1 MFNKYILIIFLSVFS
16 FISANSQTGI
26 IKGVVV
32 DSTMNETIVGAQI
45 FIEEKQ
51 MGAYSD
57 LDGSFKIAGLP
68 SGKYSVKVSFIGFK
82 TKLFSDVTVKDG
94 FETSLDTIYMTTGDL
109 KVIEIISERITN
121 SSTAVVVEVKNSDAV
136 ANGISEE
143 QIKKSQDTNAA
154 EALKRVPGITLV
166 DNRFVMVRGLTERY
180 NNVLLN
186 NASTPSSES
195 DVKAFSFDIIPSSV
209 IDRMLIFKSA
219 SPDLPGEFAGGV
231 IKVYTKSIPDKD
243 FINIGFSLSYRG
255 QTTYQPFLEQQQG
268 KYSWAGYDDGTYK
281 MPSGLPQNLGVIT
294 DIPEIEK
301 YSSSFNNTWL
311 ATEGMALPD
320 KRFSFSMGKRRKFGE
335 KNRDFGSVTSITYAN
350 TRAITY
356 STRELKYPEIE
367 STSPIFKFNEKNYN
381 HSVRIGILQN
391 LSLRLNKNHAIQL
404 KTLYNHIGM
413 NTLLYRD
420 GYWDDILANMQ
431 DYTLANQ
438 FRGILSTQLMGEH
451 TFSPSINMDWIVS
464 YSSTRKDEPDTRRYR
479 QIRNVE
485 AAEDAPYTNQI
496 TFSTASSVVNPF
508 TFGRLFSET
517 KEDMMVGGFNLSYEP
532 IFEKM
537 PNFTPKVKV
546 GTYYERKDREFFVR
560 NIGFNTQN
568 IALQSQSLNE
578 LFTDANF
585 SNHSTGLN
593 VGEDTRPDY
602 AYTASNELLANYIS
616 LTLPIKKFK
625 IIGGV
630 RVEDNTQHLESL
642 SLQVNPDGSFRKVI
656 VDSPIVSVLPSVNVN
671 YEFNEKSLVRAGYSK
686 TINRPEFREISP
698 LAYFDFN
705 LFVVNEGNPELRTP
719 KIENYDIRYE
729 FYPTP
734 GELLSIG
741 AFYKSFQD
749 PIESY
754 FLIATNPSFSY
765 LNAIS
770 SESYG
775 LEAEVR
781 KNMASVFND
790 RRIIKDIDVIFNGSI
805 IKSQV
810 NLAATLQDQA
820 TERPMFGQ
828 SPYILNTSLQYN
840 NDTTNLSIAI
850 THNIIGRRL
859 FLVGNID
866 RPDVYQMPRHQLD
879 LTVTKTIKGN
889 VELKAG
895 VSDLLNATQYFT
907 QDYNKDGKFETT
919 GTNDAQFMT
928 QRRGA
933 YFTFGITVKL

>member
-1 MFNKYILIIFLSVFS
+1 MSNKYILIIFLSVFS

-26 IKGVVV
+26 IKGVVL

-57 LDGSFKIAGLP
+57 LDGSFKIAGLT

-143 QIKKSQDTNAA
+143 QIKKSQDNTAA
-154 EALKRVPGITLV
+154 EALKRIPGITLV

-186 NASTPSSES
+186 NSSTPSSES

-209 IDRMLIFKSA
+209 IDRMLIYKSA

-231 IKVYTKSIPDKD
+231 IKIYTKSIPDKD
-243 FINIGFSLSYRG
+243 FVNIGFSLSYRG
-255 QTTYQPFLEQQQG
+255 QTTYQPFLEQQAG
-268 KYSWAGYDDGTYK
+268 KYSWLGYDDGTYK
-281 MPSGLPQNLGVIT
+281 LPSGLPA
-294 DIPEIEK
+294 DIGKVTSNAEIEK
-301 YSSSFNNTWL
+301 YNSYFNNTWL

-320 KRFSFSMGKRRKFGE
+320 KRFSFTMGKKGQIGK
-335 KNRDFGSVTSITYAN
+335 KNRDFGSITSITYAN
-350 TRAITY
+350 TRAVTT

-367 STSPIFKFNEKNYN
+367 STSPIFKFNESNYN
-381 HSVRIGILQN
+381 HTVRIGILQN
-391 LSLRLNKNHAIQL
+391 FSLRLNKQNKIQF
-404 KTLYNHIGM
+404 KNLYNHIGQ
-413 NTLLYRD
+413 NQLLYRD
-420 GYWDDILANMQ
+420 GYWDDILANMH
-431 DYTLANQ
+431 DYTLTNQ
-438 FRGILSTQLMGEH
+438 FRGIFSSQLMGEH
-451 TFSPSINMDWIVS
+451 DLGTSFKLDWILS
-464 YSSTRKDEPDTRRYR
+464 YSSARKDEPDTRRYR

-485 AAEDAPYTNQI
+485 AADDAPYFNQI
-496 TFSTASSVVNPF
+496 TYSTAPSVVNPF
-508 TFGRLFSET
+508 TLGRLYSET
-517 KEDMMVGGFNLSYEP
+517 NEDMKVGGFNLSYEP
-532 IFEKM
+532 IFEQL
-537 PNFTPKVKV
+537 PVFTPKVKI
-546 GTYYERKDREFFVR
+546 GTYFERKDRDFYVR
-560 NIGFNTQN
+560 NFGFNTQN
-568 IALQSQSLNE
+568 IALQSESLTD
-578 LFTDANF
+578 LFSDENF
-585 SNHSTGLN
+585 QNHATGLN
-593 VGEDTRPDY
+593 IGEDTRPDY
-602 AYTASNELLANYIS
+602 KYTAYNQLLANYIS
-616 LTLPIKKFK
+616 LTLPFKKLN

-630 RVEDNTQHLESL
+630 RIEDNTQHLESL
-642 SLQVNPDGSFRKVI
+642 SLDVNPDGSFKQII
-656 VDSPIVSVLPSVNVN
+656 VDNPIVSVLPSVNAN
-671 YEFNEKSLVRAGYSK
+671 YNFSEKSLLRAGYSK

-705 LFVVNEGNPELRTP
+705 LFVVNEGNPELKTP
-719 KIENYDIRYE
+719 SIQNYDLRYE
-729 FYPTP
+729 YYPTP

-741 AFYKSFQD
+741 AFYKSFKD

-765 LNAIS
+765 LNANS
-770 SESYG
+770 AESYG
-775 LEAEVR
+775 VEAEVR

-790 RRIIKDIDVIFNGSI
+790 RRIIQDIDLIFNGAL

-810 NLAATLQDQA
+810 NLASTLQDQA

-895 VSDLLNATQYFT
+895 VSDLLNATQYFI